1 MKLLDLI
8 KKIENTF
15 SLKDACDWDFVGWQ
29 VRATK
34 QNVEI
39 KQVLITLDVT
49 NDVIETAI
57 KENIK
62 LIICHHPFIFANSLN
77 DKTISQIKK
86 SLYQK
91 LIKNQINVYVL
102 HTNFDKN
109 LNGMNW
115 LIAKDLKIND
125 IKYFGQDK
133 LAVIGQ
139 YSNLTLTE
147 IIKNIKSYFAFDQVK
162 VITNDL
168 EIKINNVLLSS
179 GAGGSVIETIPNNKN
194 IDLLITGEMK
204 WHQELAARDNNIN
217 VIILGHNMEEKFI
230 NFVSEFLLSDNLV
243 KKELTI
249 KQYFFPKATFI

>member
-15 SLKDACDWDFVGWQ
+15 LLTDVCDWDFVGWQ
-29 VRATK
+29 VKATK
-34 QNVEI
+34 QNLVI
-39 KQVLITLDVT
+39 TQVLIALDVT
-49 NDVIETAI
+49 NAVIETAI

-77 DKTISQIKK
+77 DETVSCTKKT
-86 SLYQK
+86 LYQK
-91 LIKNQINVYVL
+91 LIKNQINIYVL

-115 LIAKDLKIND
+115 LIAKDLRFND
-125 IKYFGQDK
+125 IKYFDQEK

-139 YSNLTLTE
+139 YSNLSLQE
-147 IIKNIKSYFAFDQVK
+147 IIENVKNYFAFNQVK

-168 EIKINNVLLSS
+168 KVKINNVLLAS
-179 GAGGSVIETIPNNKN
+179 GAGGSVIETIANNHD
-194 IDLLITGEMK
+194 ITLFITGEMK
-204 WHQELAARDNNIN
+204 WHQELEARDKNIN
-217 VIILGHNMEEKFI
+217 VIILGHNMEEKFVD
-230 NFVSEFLLSDNLV
+230 FFSRFLLSDSLI
-243 KKELTI
+243 KKNLTI